1 MADLWTVRMT
11 RDPES
16 IMDAER
22 QDALHQ
28 EARDSERRE
37 LPDYD
42 RPTAW
47 EVEPSDPPLAPTPEE
62 HKLIREAFAEAMAL
76 QAARLGRGAL

>member
-1 MADLWTVRMT
+1 MPMT

-42 RPTAW
+42 RPPRGRSS
-47 EVEPSDPPLAPTPEE
+47 VRP
-62 HKLIREAFAEAMAL
+62 
-76 QAARLGRGAL
+76 AARTDPGGAHVDPVRVR